1 MMYQRQTKSVSPR
14 GKNHGQSNMK
24 RTVEVAKFKA
34 VSLQVQYCG
43 GLVARASQNRLSH
56 EKRPVR
62 KTETRVSRVGYSSNP
77 CFQLLTKHKGPS
89 LAPVQQS
96 LQSGGLSCT
105 PGPGTVTAVS
115 VLICSNRLSSVR
127 RCLFQHVCTVKVVSG
142 KLEGVWVWD

>member
-1 MMYQRQTKSVSPR
+1 MYQRKTKSVSPR
-14 GKNHGQSNMK
+14 GKNHGQSTMK

-34 VSLQVQYCG
+34 LSWHCG
-43 GLVARASQNRLSH
+43 GLVARASQNWLSH

-62 KTETRVSRVGYSSNP
+62 KTETRVSRVGYSSSP
-77 CFQLLTKHKGPS
+77 GFQLLTKHKGPS

-96 LQSGGLSCT
+96 LSSGGLSCI

-115 VLICSNRLSSVR
+115 VLICPNRLSPVR